1 MRLDH
6 IAFRVADRQATAAFF
21 RDAFGYRTQA
31 EFDIDFDNGTRARCI
46 ALEPPEKLAADLPWT
61 LALPRPG
68 TPGGPRDHA
77 AGTHHVPPEI
87 FVSDG
92 DPGSIVG
99 GWVAARG
106 GIGGVHHLAYMV
118 DDVAATMAA
127 WQARG
132 WAEFSSPKPLECEGL
147 TQVFSKPHALTGV
160 IFEFIA
166 RGAHGFCA
174 GNVKALMESTAKA

>member
-6 IAFRVADRQATAAFF
+6 IAFRVADRNATAAFF
-21 RDAFGYRTQA
+21 RAAFGYRTQA
-31 EFDIDFDNGTRARCI
+31 EFTIDFDNGTHARCL
-46 ALEPPEKLAADLPWT
+46 ALEPPEKLDPNLPWT
-61 LALPRPG
+61 AVGVPAF
-68 TPGGPRDHA
+68 GP
-77 AGTHHVPPEI
+77 THHLPPEI

-92 DPGSIVG
+92 EPGSLVAD
-99 GWVAARG
+99 WVAARG
-106 GIGGVHHLAYMV
+106 GIGGVHHLAYQV
-118 DDVAATMAA
+118 DDVAAKMAE

-132 WAEFSSPKPLECEGL
+132 WGEFTTPQPLECEGL

-160 IFEFIA
+160 IFEFIS